1 MVVIDISK
9 NYEEQQKEEMRVT
22 KYFYE
27 KIGKETIKFL
37 NIKGEYPD
45 CYVEVDNKKIA
56 IELRRYYNQHTTKES
71 QNLRNMIKNWIRK
84 DDNILK
90 TFTNRISKPLCQ
102 KQTIY
107 YKNIESMINDILE
120 ISNNIDEVDINV
132 KYIYWKEIINNTNHT
147 LPEEV
152 TKKKIITLKEYLDH
166 MRNFI
171 LDGEDINLI
180 LTCKKNIKISID
192 VKYDKERINKNDK
205 EIHDWDVWFED
216 KNEAFK
222 NILEAIKDKIKKY
235 EEMYST
241 SPIIE
246 EYDEYNL
253 IIYSGDIPPSL
264 NQEEIHEL
272 EKYIR
277 ENVSNFGFQ
286 KIIILVF
293 NKILIM
299 SEDTKFTIIN

>member
-1 MVVIDISK
+1 MAVIKISK
-9 NYEEQQKEEMRVT
+9 NYEAQKKEEMRVT

-27 KIGKETIKFL
+27 KMGKKKIKFL
-37 NIKGEYPD
+37 PIKGEYPD

-56 IELRRYYNQHTTKES
+56 IELRRYYNQHITKES

-84 DDNILK
+84 DENILK
-90 TFTNRISKPLCQ
+90 TFTDRISRPLCQ

-120 ISNNIDEVDINV
+120 IGNNIEEIDIKV
-132 KYIYWKEIINNTNHT
+132 KYIYWKEIVNNTNHT

-152 TKKKIITLKEYLDH
+152 TKFKIITLKDYLDY

-171 LDGEDINLI
+171 LDGENINLI

-192 VKYDKERINKNDK
+192 VKYDKLCINKNDK

-216 KNEAFK
+216 KNEVFK
-222 NILEAIKDKIKKY
+222 NILEAVKNKIKKY
-235 EEMYST
+235 EEMYSMC
-241 SPIIE
+241 SGIE

-253 IIYSGDIPPSL
+253 IIYSGDIPPTL
-264 NQEEIHEL
+264 NQEEIQEL
-272 EKYIR
+272 EKYIK
-277 ENVSNFGFQ
+277 NNINNLGFQ

-299 SEDTKFTIIN
+299 SEDKKFTTIN